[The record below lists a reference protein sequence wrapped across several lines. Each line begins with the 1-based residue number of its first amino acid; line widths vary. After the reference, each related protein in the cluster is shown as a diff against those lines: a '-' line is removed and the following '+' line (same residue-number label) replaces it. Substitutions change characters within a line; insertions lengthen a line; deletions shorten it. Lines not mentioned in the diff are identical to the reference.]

1 VLSAEFVGE
10 IDRRCLLLGNGAWR
24 AIARVHS
31 DLGEFATHRPRSGDA
46 FLDVA
51 KTSMI
56 ESTKRRNYHNARA
69 AYDTV
74 ILLLEALKPDLE
86 QKQGVDA
93 KLRLLETRLIA
104 AGQQF

>member
-1 VLSAEFVGE
+1 MREFTQIWVN
-10 IDRRCLLLGNGAWR
+10 LLLTDL
-24 AIARVHS
+24 
-31 DLGEFATHRPRSGDA
+31 DLGMT